1 MTSCQHDSKN
11 EKCFKLLWHLT
22 SVILQFLLSSCN
34 SFCRLAIMLMARG
47 NVALNICNV
56 LSTGEEVAGGSAA
69 VLMDVIVGQ
78 GAGGGEKIV
87 EKDSKYERDN

>member
-1 MTSCQHDSKN
+1 
-11 EKCFKLLWHLT
+11 
-22 SVILQFLLSSCN
+22 
-34 SFCRLAIMLMARG
+34 MLMARG

-87 EKDSKYERDN
+87 EKDSKYERDLAIIVIFVAALRFNDCFR